1 MSSFF
6 ARIATKDE
14 TDPLGTMNECLRNG
28 TLCVEVTPAVYD
40 EANRLSK
47 DGDDDDDDDGDD
59 DGDDDDDILCAELL
73 PSGKYKLN
81 GISMASPRT
90 RSSFLQPTPS

>member
-47 DGDDDDDDDGDD
+47 DGDDDDD
-59 DGDDDDDILCAELL
+59 ILCAELL